1 MKTLDWTFQEFKTY
15 VLLYA
20 AHCNNFESKEEEAY
34 ITSKVDD
41 VTFHKIHTEVVID
54 ADDEKL
60 TKIQLFISENNLT
73 QEQKEEVLRE
83 VKEVFFADGTVDV
96 NEKNGFEELKRILL

>member
-41 VTFHKIHTEVVID
+41 VTFNKIHTEVVID

-83 VKEVFFADGTVDV
+83 SKEVFFADGTVDV

>member
-1 MKTLDWTFQEFKTY
+1 MRTLDWTYQEFKTY
-15 VLLYA
+15 VLLFA

-41 VTFHKIHTEVVID
+41 TTFNKIHTEVVID
-54 ADDEKL
+54 ADDDKL
-60 TKIQLFISENNLT
+60 NKIQLFVSENDLS

-83 VKEVFFADGTVDV
+83 AKEVFFADGTVDI
-96 NEKNGFEELKRILL
+96 NEKNVFEELKRILQ